1 MLKIS
6 GIFAVTAVIAM
17 LEVPLLWKQKLV
29 KELWVFA
36 ILLLVG
42 AGLSF
47 ALIMHVTLPSPLDF
61 LTRIYKPIS
70 DMFKKFLS

>member
-61 LTRIYKPIS
+61 LTWIYKPIS
-70 DMFKKFLS
+70 DAFKKFLS